1 MFSTYTI
8 LMIIGGIFWSI
19 TYILIIRQGYKD
31 KTYSMPLA
39 ALCANISWEAIFS
52 FIHPHSPPQLYINYA
67 WFILDVFIVFQFLKF
82 GKSEFPNFSIKQFI
96 ASFVFALVLAFCSI
110 LFITYEFD
118 DWRGAYAAFGQNLMM
133 SILFISMLL
142 NRNSLRGQSIYI
154 AIFKMLGTGVSSL
167 AFYLYQP
174 ISQGSLLMPFLY
186 ISIFVCD
193 IVYLSLIYQKYR
205 EHKLPVFGKIVGKI
219 RK

>member
-1 MFSTYTI
+1 
-8 LMIIGGIFWSI
+8 MIIGGIFWSI

-67 WFILDVFIVFQFLKF
+67 WFILDVLIVFQFLKF

-96 ASFVFALVLAFCSI
+96 ASFVFALVLAFCSV
-110 LFITYEFD
+110 LFISYEFN
-118 DWRGAYAAFGQNLMM
+118 DWKGAYTAFGQNLMM
-133 SILFISMLL
+133 SILFISMLV

-154 AIFKMLGTGVSSL
+154 AVFKMLGTGVSSL

-193 IVYLSLIYQKYR
+193 IIYLILIYQKYR